1 MFSLHKGVIIM
12 SAGSVLIVCGKSEVA
27 SSMQTM
33 LIKEGFHPVSCAH
46 SGNEARRQFFNTQ
59 PDLMIISTPLPDE
72 YGTDL
77 IFEAHDKTSAGIVV
91 IARPEHLADMQC
103 RLEKSGAL
111 ILPKPINRL
120 TLLQTARFALSVRN
134 SLTQLKNERDNLKK
148 RIDERK
154 ILEQAK
160 WILVEKLNMSEPQAF
175 RLIQKRAMDLRLSQV
190 LVAEEIIKK
199 YE

>member
-1 MFSLHKGVIIM
+1 M
-12 SAGSVLIVCGKSEVA
+12 SAGSVLIVCGKAEVA

-33 LIKEGFHPVSCAH
+33 LIKEGFYPVNCAH
-46 SGNEARRQFFNTQ
+46 SANEARRNFFNTLL
-59 PDLMIISTPLPDE
+59 DLVIISTPLPDE
-72 YGTDL
+72 QGTDL
-77 IFEAHDKTSAGIVV
+77 VFDTHDKTSAGIVV
-91 IARPEHLADMQC
+91 IARPEHLLNMQFS
-103 RLEKSGAL
+103 LEKVGAL

-134 SLTQLKNERDNLKK
+134 SMTQLKNERDTLKK

-160 WILVEKLNMSEPQAF
+160 WTLVEKLNMSEPQAF
-175 RLIQKRAMDLRLSQV
+175 RLIQKRAMDLRISQV
-190 LVAEEIIKK
+190 IVAEEIIKK